1 MIADKASSAN
11 RILQDEKEALMNKN
25 TEQRMQKLF
34 AGTESALR
42 GTDPEFVEIIADFSQ
57 GETVKANV
65 LTEKEQ
71 MLCILSALLG
81 CQGMGEFR
89 NMLHAALNMG
99 IDPVA
104 IKEVIYQATA
114 YLGIGRT
121 HDFLIAANEV
131 MEQHGVKLPLAG
143 QATTN
148 EATRFEKGLAKQV
161 ELFGPG
167 MAKRQTDG
175 PVLRRNINRWLADN
189 CFGDYYTRTGLNNQE
204 REMIT
209 FCFLLAQGGC
219 ENQLRGH
226 TAGNFGVGNNKEKLY
241 SVVEQC
247 MPEKIQTFGFSSIS
261 KPK

>member
-1 MIADKASSAN
+1 MDTEK
-11 RILQDEKEALMNKN
+11 RIHQ
-25 TEQRMQKLF
+25 LF
-34 AGTESALR
+34 AGVSSTLKR
-42 GTDPEFVEIIADFSQ
+42 TDPEFAEIITNFSQ
-57 GETVKANV
+57 GEVAEANK

-81 CQGMGEFR
+81 CQGMGEFQ
-89 NMLHAALNMG
+89 NMLHAALNAG
-99 IDPVA
+99 VDPVA
-104 IKEVIYQATA
+104 IKEVTYQATA

-121 HDFLIAANEV
+121 YDFLMAANHI
-131 MEQHGVKLPLAG
+131 MEQHGIELPLAP

-148 EATRFEKGLAKQV
+148 EKTRFGDGLTKQV
-161 ELFGPG
+161 ELFGES

-189 CFGDYYTRTGLNNQE
+189 CFGDYYTRNGLNDQE

-209 FCFLLAQGGC
+209 FCFILAQGGC

-226 TAGNFGVGNNKEKLY
+226 TAGNLGVGNDKEKLY

-247 MPEKIQTFGFSSIS
+247 MPYIGYPRSLNAMNIIDEVSGAMENQ
-261 KPK
+261 

>member
-1 MIADKASSAN
+1 MN
-11 RILQDEKEALMNKN
+11 RDTEK
-25 TEQRMQKLF
+25 RIRKLF
-34 AGTESALR
+34 AGVSSSLKE
-42 GTDPEFVEIIADFSQ
+42 TDPEFAEIIANFSQ
-57 GETVKANV
+57 GEVAEANR

-81 CQGMGEFR
+81 CQGIGEFQ
-89 NMLHAALNMG
+89 NMLHAALNAG
-99 IDPVA
+99 VAPIA

-121 HDFLIAANEV
+121 YDFLMAANQI
-131 MEQHGVKLPLAG
+131 MEQYEIKLPLAS

-148 EATRFEKGLAKQV
+148 EKTRFEDGLAKQV
-161 ELFGPG
+161 ELFGEN
-167 MAKRQTDG
+167 MEKRQTDG

-189 CFGDYYTRTGLNNQE
+189 CFGDYYTRNGLNDQE

-209 FCFLLAQGGC
+209 FCFILAQGGC

-226 TAGNFGVGNNKEKLY
+226 TAGNLGVGNDKEKLY

-247 MPEKIQTFGFSSIS
+247 IPYIGYPRSLNAMNIIDEVSRAMENQ
-261 KPK
+261 